1 MAKTNTNQSGFPD
14 NLERRDQTI
23 SLVDHEHVEIKNAYG
38 SKSSRPL
45 A

>member
-1 MAKTNTNQSGFPD
+1 MNLLNGFPD
-14 NLERRDQTI
+14 NLERPDQTI
-23 SLVDHEHVEIKNAYG
+23 SLVDDEHVEIKNAYG